1 MKPIF
6 PFTQQKA
13 GRWYYRLTWTV
24 NGKRKERYIPLPA
37 DPGSQEFAQAYWK
50 IRSGKTT
57 IDRPAR
63 YTWADLIRHY
73 KLSRKWRELKPGTMQ
88 SYERVISAL
97 VEKNGKKD
105 PTAVS
110 RAEIR
115 AIHEK
120 YADTP
125 RKADSYLQIMSILFN
140 FARHELDWPCGNP
153 TEGIKLFGTQREMLP
168 WPEWLQKSWVTTCE
182 NTGAERALIAYHL
195 GVGTGQRA
203 SDLLAMEWSH
213 FNDGFVDV
221 VQEKTGTR
229 MSIYCPNS
237 LRTFLASIPRRGR
250 FVLAK
255 NLTEPLTYSALENEF
270 RRVRDLI
277 GEKAKPY
284 SMHGWRKLAAVQL
297 AEAGASDAEIAAVT
311 GHKALSMVQHYRK
324 GAGQKALSKRA
335 QKMRE

>member
-1 MKPIF
+1 MKAVF

-37 DPGSQEFAQAYWK
+37 DPGSREFSEAYWK
-50 IRSGKTT
+50 IRSGKAEV
-57 IDRPAR
+57 DRPSR
-63 YTWADLIRHY
+63 YTWADLVKHY
-73 KLSRKWRELKPGTMQ
+73 KLSRKFKALKPG
-88 SYERVISAL
+88 SKKFYEQVLTPL

-125 RKADSYLQIMSILFN
+125 RKADSNLQVMSILFN

-153 TEGIKLFGTQREMLP
+153 TEGIKLFGAQTEYKP
-168 WPEWLQKSWVTTCE
+168 WPEWLQKSWVTTCQ
-182 NTGAERALIAYHL
+182 NIGADKALLAYHL

-203 SDLLAMEWSH
+203 SDLLAMEWAH
-213 FNDGFVDV
+213 FDGEFMDV

-229 MSIYCPNS
+229 LSIYCPAS
-237 LRTFLASIPRRGR
+237 LRAFLASVKRRGR
-250 FVLAK
+250 FVMAK
-255 NLTEPLTYSALENEF
+255 NLTEPLTYAALEAEF
-270 RRVRDLI
+270 RKVRELI

-297 AEAGASDAEIAAVT
+297 AEAGASDAEIASVT
-311 GHKALSMVQHYRK
+311 GHASLAMVQHYRK
-324 GAGQKALSKRA
+324 NAGQKAMSKRA